1 MIARAY
7 CEKTWE
13 DVDKVLHLKC
23 EEVFQN
29 CGDKFRSDMLSK
41 TAEFN
46 LSSKIYHLR
55 LLNENDLLLLQKLK
69 VKMGISMSFF
79 DLLKKIVIKFFSFTR
94 ILASKLL
101 IIRTWIFIMVA
112 IFVISLVY
120 RGWQTQKEMT
130 AEVEGQ
136 AIDGNEKKIGGL
148 KEPEIH
154 TFQIAAFS
162 SSQQA
167 RELINLLKKKGVRD
181 VYQVRT
187 KKKSGETWYKIRV
200 GRFDSKENA
209 QRFARQ
215 LIEQKTIKTYFLISL
230 PIS

>member
-1 MIARAY
+1 
-7 CEKTWE
+7 
-13 DVDKVLHLKC
+13 
-23 EEVFQN
+23 
-29 CGDKFRSDMLSK
+29 
-41 TAEFN
+41 
-46 LSSKIYHLR
+46 
-55 LLNENDLLLLQKLK
+55 
-69 VKMGISMSFF
+69 
-79 DLLKKIVIKFFSFTR
+79 
-94 ILASKLL
+94 
-101 IIRTWIFIMVA
+101 
-112 IFVISLVY
+112 
-120 RGWQTQKEMT
+120 MT

-136 AIDGNEKKIGGL
+136 AIDGSEKKIGGL
-148 KEPEIH
+148 KDPEIY

>member
-1 MIARAY
+1 M
-7 CEKTWE
+7 
-13 DVDKVLHLKC
+13 
-23 EEVFQN
+23 
-29 CGDKFRSDMLSK
+29 
-41 TAEFN
+41 
-46 LSSKIYHLR
+46 
-55 LLNENDLLLLQKLK
+55 
-69 VKMGISMSFF
+69 
-79 DLLKKIVIKFFSFTR
+79 
-94 ILASKLL
+94 
-101 IIRTWIFIMVA
+101 
-112 IFVISLVY
+112 
-120 RGWQTQKEMT
+120 EMK
-130 AEVEGQ
+130 
-136 AIDGNEKKIGGL
+136 KKIGGL